1 MASFAPWSADD
12 RFRVLY
18 DARQLD
24 FSGTDVRVGITRGGT
39 LRGEFA
45 FLYVRKRIDE
55 GSSLVDF
62 RHRRFAIGPEVYV
75 TGLMAEQFAPFGT
88 IARRVQVGLVMAA
101 GAGLVS
107 GTATRTT
114 DQAAVEAQQVLRVF
128 AQPRQFQPLAR
139 AELAI
144 AVAVAPGA
152 KLRISGGFDWPG
164 QTQLGVTA
172 MYFFGE

>member
-62 RHRRFAIGPEVYV
+62 RHRRFAIG
-75 TGLMAEQFAPFGT
+75 PFGT

-172 MYFFGE
+172 MYFFGD